1 MVLLSE
7 FLDRVDRFFLMHLS
21 YGLGETY
28 RKDLWEFAIK
38 KNVIGLDY
46 KNEYCNINKRFDKYT
61 NKELEKLVEK
71 GRITKRWLG
80 QFNLFCHEMKKGD
93 LVIIMAGENRIL
105 GVCRVVG
112 NYRFNKS
119 RMYDEEFFRHI
130 RRVEW
135 LYRRDFNNPV
145 KFEMPKGNRF
155 TNTIRLIRKVGNKHR
170 PIINSLKRSLKN
182 MEIYRRKSEKRD
194 IEQAGKRAY
203 TYGEIEE
210 SEEHRKLKN
219 SIADNP
225 SIIGLPANLKGEVER
240 LFITDDKAD
249 IVFEDKS
256 EGKYFVVEIE
266 TYENVR
272 KGAYQA
278 LKYKVLLCAEKG
290 LEVTS
295 NKVIAYLVAHV
306 YDKEAGEICK
316 KYGIE
321 YKIL

>member
-7 FLDRVDRFFLMHLS
+7 ILDRVDRFFLMHLS
-21 YGLGETY
+21 YGRGETY
-28 RKDLWEFAIK
+28 RKALWEFAIK
-38 KNVIGLDY
+38 KNVIGLDLD
-46 KNEYCNINKRFDKYT
+46 NIINKRFDKYT
-61 NKELEKLVEK
+61 DKELKELVRV

-80 QFNLFCHEMKKGD
+80 QFNLFCHGMKKGD

-105 GVCRVVG
+105 GVCRVG

-119 RMYDEEFFRHI
+119 RMYYKEFFRHI

-145 KFEMPKGNRF
+145 KFEMPKGYRF
-155 TNTIRLIRKVGNKHR
+155 TNTIRLIRKEGNKHR
-170 PIINSLKRSLKN
+170 PIINSLKKSLKN
-182 MEIYRRKSEKRD
+182 MEIFWRESEKRE

-278 LKYKVLLCAEKG
+278 LKYKVLLCAEKE
-290 LEVTS
+290 LEITS

-306 YDKEAGEICK
+306 YDKEADEICK